1 MGRCAGWHLSPL
13 AATPRPG
20 LISGRF
26 PRFNGATL
34 VHDPADPAT
43 STAKAPPVR
52 PVVLVGLMGAGKT
65 SVGRR
70 LADLLDTR
78 FVDSDHAI
86 EDAAGMTIADI
97 FDVYGEGEFRAL
109 ERRVIKRLLDEGEA
123 GVLALGGGAFMD
135 PETRALVLREGHV
148 VWLKAAL
155 DVLVARTA
163 RKPGKRPLLAA
174 GEPRQILAEL
184 KARREP
190 IYALAHDTVVS
201 GEGPLSEVVACV
213 AARARRFGTTA

>member
-1 MGRCAGWHLSPL
+1 
-13 AATPRPG
+13 
-20 LISGRF
+20 
-26 PRFNGATL
+26 
-34 VHDPADPAT
+34 
-43 STAKAPPVR
+43 VR

-70 LADLLDTR
+70 LAHLLNTR

-97 FDVYGEGEFRAL
+97 FELYGEGEFRAL
-109 ERRVIKRLLDEGEA
+109 ERRVVKRLLEEGEA
-123 GVLALGGGAFMD
+123 GVVALGGGAFID
-135 PETRALVLREGHV
+135 PATRELVLREGHV

-155 DVLVARTA
+155 DVLVERTA

-174 GEPRQILAEL
+174 GEPRQILADL

-190 IYALAHDTVVS
+190 VYALAHDTVVS
-201 GEGPLSEVVACV
+201 GEGPLSQVVACV

>member
-1 MGRCAGWHLSPL
+1 M
-13 AATPRPG
+13 
-20 LISGRF
+20 
-26 PRFNGATL
+26 
-34 VHDPADPAT
+34 
-43 STAKAPPVR
+43 R

-70 LADLLDTR
+70 LAEVLNTR

-97 FDVYGEGEFRAL
+97 FELYGEAEFRAL

-135 PETRALVLREGHV
+135 AQTRALVLRRGHV

-163 RKPGKRPLLAA
+163 RKPGKRPLLAE
-174 GEPRQILAEL
+174 GGPRRILADL
-184 KARREP
+184 KAQREP
-190 IYALAHDTVVS
+190 VYALAHDTVVS
-201 GEGPLSEVVACV
+201 GEGPLSQVVACV
-213 AARARRFGTTA
+213 AARTRRFGARA